1 MAGKSALLRQT
12 ALIVLMAQ
20 MGSFVPASYAR
31 VGIIDKVFTRVGAS
45 DNLSKGESTFMV
57 EMTETASILNNLSN
71 RSLVL
76 MDEIGRGTSTYDGI
90 SIAWAIVEYLHQH
103 PNCKAKTLFA
113 THYHELN
120 QLATDFPRI
129 KNFNVSVKEVGNK
142 VIFMR
147 TLKEG
152 GSEHSFGIHVAQM
165 AGMPNPIVLRAS
177 EIMSH
182 LEKDKST
189 KEKNAKLASV
199 PKSNFQLQLF
209 EMDPK
214 LAEAKKLLDEL
225 DINTI
230 SPIEALLKLHELK
243 KKME

>member
-1 MAGKSALLRQT
+1 
-12 ALIVLMAQ
+12 
-20 MGSFVPASYAR
+20 
-31 VGIIDKVFTRVGAS
+31 
-45 DNLSKGESTFMV
+45 
-57 EMTETASILNNLSN
+57 
-71 RSLVL
+71 
-76 MDEIGRGTSTYDGI
+76 
-90 SIAWAIVEYLHQH
+90 
-103 PNCKAKTLFA
+103 
-113 THYHELN
+113 
-120 QLATDFPRI
+120 
-129 KNFNVSVKEVGNK
+129 
-142 VIFMR
+142 MR

-165 AGMPNPIVLRAS
+165 AGMPNPVVLRAA

-182 LEKDKST
+182 LEKDKAV
-189 KEKNAKLASV
+189 KEKKENLKSV

-214 LAEAKKLLDEL
+214 LAEAKKLLEEL

>member
-1 MAGKSALLRQT
+1 MAF
-12 ALIVLMAQ
+12 LI
-20 MGSFVPASYAR
+20 FISY
-31 VGIIDKVFTRVGAS
+31 
-45 DNLSKGESTFMV
+45 
-57 EMTETASILNNLSN
+57 
-71 RSLVL
+71 
-76 MDEIGRGTSTYDGI
+76 
-90 SIAWAIVEYLHQH
+90 
-103 PNCKAKTLFA
+103 
-113 THYHELN
+113 
-120 QLATDFPRI
+120 
-129 KNFNVSVKEVGNK
+129 KEVDGHI
-142 VIFMR
+142 IFLR
-147 TLKEG
+147 KLVEG

-182 LEKDKST
+182 LEKDKSVN
-189 KEKNAKLASV
+189 EKNAKLNSV
-199 PKSNFQLQLF
+199 PKSNFQLHLF